1 MSASTSRSQ
10 RKFWTAGG
18 LRPADLERLRS
29 AYAEELPK
37 TTGASPSLVILCGLP
52 GTGKSHF
59 ARELIRRAPFVWL
72 NSDRTRKLLVNTPS
86 YSRREHRRVFSAMHV
101 LTRAYLR
108 DGYSVVFDATN
119 LNENV
124 RRPLYASASE
134 AGVEP
139 LIIRFTAPSELVLRR
154 LTDRAQGVGEAS
166 QSDATWDVYSRMAV
180 ADQPVPRPHLLVA
193 GPKDVEWV
201 LQEALRLTDNV
212 GLPGPRHAGQ
222 GLSGPTP

>member
-1 MSASTSRSQ
+1 MSGSTSRSQ

-29 AYAEELPK
+29 AYADELPD
-37 TTGASPSLVILCGLP
+37 TAGASPSLVILCGLP

-59 ARELIRRAPFVWL
+59 ARELARRAPFVWL
-72 NSDRTRKLLVNTPS
+72 NSDRTRKLLVDRPS

-101 LTRAYLR
+101 LTRSYLR

-124 RRPLYASASE
+124 RRPLYSSAD
-134 AGVEP
+134 AVGVEP
-139 LIIRFTAPSELVLRR
+139 LIIRFTAPADLVRRR
-154 LTDRAQGVGEAS
+154 LTDRAAGVGEAS

-193 GPKDVEWV
+193 GPEDAESVIRET
-201 LQEALRLTDNV
+201 LRMTRK
-212 GLPGPRHAGQ
+212 G
-222 GLSGPTP
+222 

>member
-37 TTGASPSLVILCGLP
+37 TTDAWPSLVILCGLP

-59 ARELIRRAPFVWL
+59 ARELARRAPCVWL

-101 LTRAYLR
+101 LTRGYLQ

-193 GPKDVEWV
+193 GPEDVASV
-201 LQEALRLTDNV
+201 MQETLKRTGVA
-212 GLPGPRHAGQ
+212 A
-222 GLSGPTP
+222 

>member
-1 MSASTSRSQ
+1 MSGSTSRSQ

-29 AYAEELPK
+29 AYAEELPE

-59 ARELIRRAPFVWL
+59 ARELARRAPFVWL
-72 NSDRTRKLLVNTPS
+72 NSDRTRKLLVDRPS

-101 LTRAYLR
+101 LTRGYLR

-134 AGVEP
+134 VGVEP
-139 LIIRFTAPSELVLRR
+139 LIIRFTAPSELVRRR
-154 LTDRAQGVGEAS
+154 LTDRAKGVGEAS
-166 QSDATWDVYSRMAV
+166 QSDATWEVYSRMAV

-193 GPKDVEWV
+193 GPEDVESV
-201 LQEALRLTDNV
+201 LQEALRLTGV
-212 GLPGPRHAGQ
+212 
-222 GLSGPTP
+222 